1 MNVRT
6 AGVLFSATLF
16 SCSPPVPD
24 IPSAAPT
31 VTRVEALRTSRAY
44 TDLAWRGTRR
54 NIRHGTD
61 PEGIRID
68 TPDASSSGTH
78 AGAWWKPGTRS
89 AGMPYKWGG
98 FDTPRQLSLIHI

>member
-1 MNVRT
+1 MSVPQ
-6 AGVLFSATLF
+6 A
-16 SCSPPVPD
+16 CSFPQPFFPVPRLVPD

-89 AGMPYKWGG
+89 AGMPYKWAGSILRG
-98 FDTPRQLSLIHI
+98 NSSAA